1 MLTQSKPEVLSVLLI
16 VTVKAAQCV
25 DGPVGRIDWIIN
37 AEQLLK
43 QNTRKRSNDVAG
55 QRKALQE
62 HTHSLLPPKAHAHCY
77 HSVTFLSSFLVAA
90 SASAFCHI

>member
-1 MLTQSKPEVLSVLLI
+1 MKM
-16 VTVKAAQCV
+16 AQCE
-25 DGPVGRIDWIIN
+25 DGPIRRIDQIIN

-43 QNTRKRSNDVAG
+43 HNARKRSNDVAG

-62 HTHSLLPPKAHAHCY
+62 LTDSLLSPKAHAHCY

-90 SASAFCHI
+90 SASTFCHI